1 MFSFYNEAL
10 CRMVERLSQFK
21 TAQTYLD
28 CILGKARFEVLKVK
42 KCVVEIQLSDLVWHS
57 V

>member
-1 MFSFYNEAL
+1 MAEKTIT
-10 CRMVERLSQFK
+10 VQ

-28 CILGKARFEVLKVK
+28 YILGKARFQVLKVK